1 MRNQMSALSSES
13 WHEIG
18 PYLDQLLDMSEG
30 ERAAWLRSLRE
41 KNPAL
46 VTRLESLL
54 DEHRSLAQER
64 FLERGPA
71 ILPTRSALAGNVV
84 GVYTL
89 LAPIGAGGMGSVWL
103 AERSDGEIRQRV
115 AVKLLQAGGQRS
127 GWRERFLKERQLLAS
142 LNHASIVHVIDAGRA
157 DDGQPYLVME
167 YIEGS
172 PIDLYAAQ
180 IPLRDR
186 LTLFLRVCDG
196 VSHAHRRLIIHRDL
210 KPSNILVDATGQ
222 PKLLDFGI
230 AKLLDDTGD
239 PTQTI
244 ERMLTPS
251 YASPEQFRGTAQTTA
266 TDIYSLGAV
275 LYKLLTGHSP
285 HESQTQSSH
294 PAVVLAGEREILAAT
309 QLNPNLP
316 ADVDYILRKAL
327 RNEPEERYAS
337 VEALAN
343 DVRALIEWRPVE
355 ARSGDAW
362 YRVQKFLRRYW
373 VPVTAAALVI
383 ASLSVGLYIANHERA
398 IAQKRFQDVRQLSNR
413 LFDIDLQ
420 VRSLP
425 GSSTARQLIVETSL
439 EYLGRLAADARKD
452 QELALD
458 VGNAYMRVARAQGV
472 PTSPNLGQMDRA
484 EQNLQRAEGL
494 VQPVLQSHPANRLAL
509 LRSAQ
514 IAHDRMLLARF
525 NGRHDEAQALAH
537 RSAGALE
544 KFGAGRGDELVA
556 RDVLATYLNVASQ
569 YVRDEEFG
577 DALRLCDHAIE
588 IGRSLDVQSYT
599 GNFLWVKADMFQRL
613 GNLDEA
619 MSAVDESIRVLN
631 PSSDG
636 IGKGSPTL
644 NFVHALT
651 FKGKLFGQDDI
662 VSMGRFDEAAS
673 TLTRSFTLLDDL
685 VHQDPKD
692 QLSRDRL
699 ADAGVN
705 LGDVLRHFDVSRS
718 LDIYDHTLRHLAEV
732 TDNSAFRRF
741 EVDALAGSSYSLR
754 QLGRS
759 REARQ
764 RLDAAF
770 ERLRQLKLY
779 PVEKMAPG
787 SEAEDALR
795 ALAEY
800 EAGNGD
806 AQRGIDRY
814 EEILNLTRAANS
826 RAETSL
832 SDALERSNLFRA
844 KAALHRRA
852 GQIDAA
858 SALEARCR
866 DLWQAWARKLPN
878 NAFVQRQIQ
887 ALDSQ

>member
-1 MRNQMSALSSES
+1 MSAFSPES
-13 WHEIG
+13 WQEMG
-18 PYLDQLLDMSEG
+18 PYLDQALDMSDG
-30 ERAAWLRSLRE
+30 DRAAWLTSLRE
-41 KNPAL
+41 QNPAL
-46 VTRLESLL
+46 VARLESLL
-54 DEHRSLAQER
+54 EDHRSLAQER
-64 FLERGPA
+64 FLERGPS
-71 ILPTRSALAGNVV
+71 ILSTGSAMAGSVV

-103 AERSDGEIRQRV
+103 AERSDGEIQQRV
-115 AVKLLQAGGQRS
+115 AVKLLGAGGLRS

-142 LNHASIVHVIDAGRA
+142 LNHASIVHVIDAGRT

-172 PIDLYAAQ
+172 PIDVHAAQ

-186 LTLFLRVCDG
+186 LTLFLRACDG

-230 AKLLDDTGD
+230 ARLLDDTGD

-251 YASPEQFRGTAQTTA
+251 YASPEQFRGGAQTTA

-275 LYKLLTGHSP
+275 LYKLLTGRSP

-294 PAVVLAGEREILAAT
+294 QAAVAGEREIPAAT
-309 QLNPNLP
+309 RLNPGLP
-316 ADVDYILRKAL
+316 TDVDYILRKAL
-327 RNEPEERYAS
+327 RSEPEERYAS
-337 VEALAN
+337 VEALAS
-343 DVRALIEWRPVE
+343 DVRALLEWRPVE

-362 YRVQKFLRRYW
+362 YRTRRFLRRYW
-373 VPVTAAALVI
+373 VPVTAAALVV

-413 LFDIDLQ
+413 LFDIDVQ

-439 EYLGRLAADARKD
+439 EYLGRLAADARTD
-452 QELALD
+452 PDLALD

-472 PTSPNLGQMDRA
+472 PISPNLGQMDRA
-484 EQNLQRAEGL
+484 EENLQRAEGL
-494 VQPVLQSHPANRLAL
+494 VQPVLDSQPANRLAL

-525 NGRHDEAQALAH
+525 NGRRDEAQALAH
-537 RSAGALE
+537 RSASALE
-544 KFGAGRGDELVA
+544 KFGAGRGDALVA
-556 RDVLATYLNVASQ
+556 REVLATYLNVASQ
-569 YVRDEEFG
+569 YVRDEEFD
-577 DALRLCDHAIE
+577 DALKLCDRAIE

-613 GNLDEA
+613 GDLDEA

-631 PSSDG
+631 PGSDG
-636 IGKGSPTL
+636 SGKGPETL
-644 NFVHALT
+644 SFVHALT

-662 VSMGRFDEAAS
+662 VSMGRFDEAAA
-673 TLTRSFTLLDDL
+673 TLTRSFTLIDDL

-692 QLSRDRL
+692 QLTRDRL

-705 LGDVLRHFDVSRS
+705 LGDVLRHLDAGRS

-759 REARQ
+759 PEARQ
-764 RLDAAF
+764 RIDAAF
-770 ERLRQLKLY
+770 ERLRQLQLY
-779 PVEKMAPG
+779 PVEKIAPG

-806 AQRGIDRY
+806 TQSGIDRY
-814 EEILNLTRAANS
+814 EEILNLTRAADS

-844 KAALHRRA
+844 KAALHRRVR
-852 GQIDAA
+852 QMDAA

-866 DLWQAWARKLPN
+866 DLWQAWARRLPN